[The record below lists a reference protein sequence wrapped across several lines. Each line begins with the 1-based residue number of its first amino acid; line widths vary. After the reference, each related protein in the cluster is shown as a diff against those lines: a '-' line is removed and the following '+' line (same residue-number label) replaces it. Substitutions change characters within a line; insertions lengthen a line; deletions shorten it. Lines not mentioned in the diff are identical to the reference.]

1 MRTVVLRLRRT
12 GPVPY
17 WYGVGVRKLGQGILG
32 VSLVF
37 LLSLQVF
44 SQEAVSAS
52 GEPGKEIEPQDNYE
66 IQVFLAEEE
75 ALKRVFPE
83 ADEILTD
90 RLLPSPEDKKALE
103 DRLGRRLFEEGFLVY
118 IGKKGDEV
126 LGYAVITQEVGK
138 FHPFD
143 FIVAVRPNG
152 KIKDLAVLVY
162 RESRGGEVAKRRF
175 LHQFIGKSLKNPL
188 RINKDIINITG
199 ATMSVVCMCEGVKKV
214 LAVVEN
220 FYVSGTRGL
229 SMAVPYSKP
238 ASTTDGSVTAL
249 PVSYADYPQE
259 LYKEA
264 RLIMGTY
271 AEVSLYAP
279 NKEVA
284 TEAIK
289 AALGE
294 MERLDK
300 LMSNYKPDS
309 ELSRVN
315 RGAGKGTIDCDE
327 ELLQVI
333 EKSLYYSRLT
343 QGAFDITVEPM
354 LNLWGFYDG
363 KVRVPSQAEVQ
374 SVLPAISYKN
384 IIVERPTSGT
394 KGGISFSNPSTR
406 LDLGA
411 IGKGYAV
418 DRAVEVLKGKG
429 IESACVNLGGNI
441 YALGNP
447 PGKDFWKIGVQ
458 HPREKDHLMGHLELK
473 DRAVAT
479 SGDYE
484 RFFTVNG
491 KRYSHIL
498 DPKTGWPVEG
508 MVSVTVVAPSATE
521 ADALS
526 TSVFVLGEEKGREL
540 LEGHLKEASGLIAW
554 ESGGEINFKVTKGME
569 QSFKETTRRAQKD
582 AKTPVLSL
590 LE

>member
-1 MRTVVLRLRRT
+1 MR
-12 GPVPY
+12 
-17 WYGVGVRKLGQGILG
+17 LGQVILS
-32 VSLVF
+32 VFLVF
-37 LLSLQVF
+37 LISLPAF
-44 SQEAVSAS
+44 SQEAIAP
-52 GEPGKEIEPQDNYE
+52 PGKETESRDNYE
-66 IQVFLAEEE
+66 VQVFLTEEE

-83 ADEILTD
+83 ADEILAD
-90 RLLPSPEDKKALE
+90 RLSLSPEDRKALE
-103 DRLGRRLFEEGFLVY
+103 DRLGRKLYEEGFPVY

-143 FIVAVRPNG
+143 FIVAVRPDG

-162 RESRGGEVAKRRF
+162 RESRGGEVARRRF
-175 LHQFIGKSLKNPL
+175 LHQFISKSLKNPL
-188 RINKDIINITG
+188 SINKDIINITG

-214 LAVVEN
+214 LALVEN
-220 FYVSGTRGL
+220 FYISGNRGL
-229 SMAVPYSKP
+229 FLATPYSKS
-238 ASTTDGSVTAL
+238 ASTTGESTVAR

-284 TEAIK
+284 AEAIK

-294 MERLDK
+294 MERLDR

-309 ELSRVN
+309 ELSKVN
-315 RGAGKGTIDCDE
+315 REAGKGPVDCDE

-343 QGAFDITVEPM
+343 QGAFDTTVEP
-354 LNLWGFYDG
+354 LVGLWGFYDG
-363 KVRVPSQAEVQ
+363 KVRVPSQEEVQ

-384 IIVERPTSGT
+384 IIIQRSSQGM
-394 KGGISFSNPSTR
+394 KGSISFGNPSTR

-429 IESACVNLGGNI
+429 IVAACVNLGGNI

-447 PGKDFWKIGVQ
+447 PGKDCWKIGVQ

-473 DRAVAT
+473 DCAVAT

-484 RFFTVNG
+484 RFFVVNG

-498 DPKTGWPVEG
+498 DPRAGWPVEG
-508 MVSVTVVAPSATE
+508 MVSVTVIAPNATE

-526 TSVFVLGEEKGREL
+526 TSVFVLGEEKGQEL
-540 LEGHLKEASGLIAW
+540 LEGSLTGTSGLIAW
-554 ESGGEINFKVTKGME
+554 ESGGEINFKVTRGME
-569 QSFKETTRRAQKD
+569 QFFKEGAKRAQKD
-582 AKTPVLSL
+582 AKTSILSL